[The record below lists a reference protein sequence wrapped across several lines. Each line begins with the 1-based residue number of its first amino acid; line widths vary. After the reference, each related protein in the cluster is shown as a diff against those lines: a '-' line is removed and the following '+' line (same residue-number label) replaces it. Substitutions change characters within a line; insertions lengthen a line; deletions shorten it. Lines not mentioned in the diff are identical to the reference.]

1 MKVLVVGGGG
11 REHAIAW
18 KINKSS
24 KVDKIFAAP
33 GNAGIAKI
41 AKCIDIKPDDIYGL
55 KNFALKN
62 KIDLTIVGPELPLT
76 MGIWDE
82 FKKEGLTLFGPSK
95 SASLLEGSKAYAKK
109 IMAKYKIPT
118 ADFEIFDDYI
128 KAKDYIKSRSLPM
141 VIKADGL
148 AAGKGVFVSNSRED
162 ALFALDNIMKKKVFG
177 DAGKK
182 VVIEDC
188 LVGEE
193 ASFLAFSDGK
203 NILPMASSQDHKP
216 IYDDDKGPN
225 TGGMGAYSPAPIVSD
240 EVHKKIMKRIMFPLV
255 SGLNDEG
262 IKYVGVIY
270 AGLMIKDNDPYVLE
284 FNVRFGDPETQP
296 ILMRMKSDLLEV
308 IEASITGNLLNHS
321 IQWDKRPSVC
331 VVLASSGY
339 PNKYEKGFPISGL
352 EDVEKIEDVQVF
364 HAGTTIKDGKIITNG
379 GRVLGITSIGE
390 NIPIAISK
398 AYEAVKMIS
407 WQGIYYRKDIGK
419 KALFRCRQ

>member
-128 KAKDYIKSRSLPM
+128 KAKDYIKYRSLPM

-296 ILMRMKSDLLEV
+296 ILMRMKSDLLEI